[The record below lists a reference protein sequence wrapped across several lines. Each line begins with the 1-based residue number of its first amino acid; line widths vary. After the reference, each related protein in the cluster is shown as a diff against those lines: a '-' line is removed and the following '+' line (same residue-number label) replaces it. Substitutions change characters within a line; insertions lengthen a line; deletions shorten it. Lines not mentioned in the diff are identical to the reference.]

1 MADRYSSLPVNSLF
15 FLVFSSFVLSVS
27 ADGSLGRGF
36 GEHIDWKKYP
46 EGLKEAQSS
55 HKPIMLVIHKTW
67 CGACKALK
75 PKFAESKGIEELSK
89 NFVMINVED
98 DEEPQDTKFQID
110 GSYIPRIYILDS
122 AGRVQKDIYNK
133 NGNPSYKY
141 YYGNER
147 GIVSS
152 MEEALEKM
160 IDGVRIG
167 DEL

>member
-1 MADRYSSLPVNSLF
+1 M
-15 FLVFSSFVLSVS
+15 
-27 ADGSLGRGF
+27 
-36 GEHIDWKKYP
+36 
-46 EGLKEAQSS
+46 
-55 HKPIMLVIHKTW
+55 MVIHKTW

-75 PKFAESKGIEELSK
+75 PKFAESKGIEELSR

-122 AGRVQKDIYNK
+122 AGRVQEDIYNK

-152 MEEALEKM
+152 MKEALEKM

-167 DEL
+167 DELWEISINYLGRKIASKNEGFLTSVLLSKLYFTY